1 MKKGQKMNWYAY
13 SARNAMHEES
23 ECYGDGDQCVYFWED
38 SLGDVFYVGS
48 GKYYRFQNVADNCRS
63 PEFMAVY
70 RMGGCRPRIVAY
82 GMSKEESLDF
92 EKRLITAFWEL
103 DFPLVNV
110 IGIPEH
116 EEKVAE
122 KRRKEMLWRWHGS
135 VAEVY

>member
-1 MKKGQKMNWYAY
+1 MAMNWDSYNV
-13 SARNAMHEES
+13 RLCMHEAAER
-23 ECYGDGDQCVYFWED
+23 YGNGDYCVYLWED
-38 SLGDVFYVGS
+38 DRGEVFYVGS
-48 GKYYRFQNVADNCRS
+48 GKNYRFSAREARS
-63 PEFMAVY
+63 YEFKKWLEHSQ
-70 RMGGCRPRIVAY
+70 CRPRIVAY

-135 VAEVY
+135 VV